1 MLWGSIEAD
10 LSNVAPKN
18 ENSQVWAAI
27 GSSSNDQ
34 IVCNWTEKND
44 KNTVTWSFSGPFDY
58 FEGAPDTTEINVVD
72 ELSQSGASNSGS
84 IDCVFQRPAYN
95 SADPT
100 QDLSLIGD
108 LATVPV
114 FFVQNGGYSS
124 MTEGALTGTVIDL
137 DYVTPDETSGADAD
151 DTLAEEITEEEE
163 MLESSMLLSASMAT
177 IAVAA
182 TLV

>member
-1 MLWGSIEAD
+1 
-10 LSNVAPKN
+10 
-18 ENSQVWAAI
+18 
-27 GSSSNDQ
+27 
-34 IVCNWTEKND
+34 
-44 KNTVTWSFSGPFDY
+44 
-58 FEGAPDTTEINVVD
+58 
-72 ELSQSGASNSGS
+72 
-84 IDCVFQRPAYN
+84 
-95 SADPT
+95 
-100 QDLSLIGD
+100 
-108 LATVPV
+108 
-114 FFVQNGGYSS
+114 